1 MAPYWAVARSEPN
14 REATAVRFLGLAGY
28 ATYLPRIREQRTT
41 HGRCYV
47 VTPALF
53 PSLSVCSH

>member
-41 HGRCYV
+41 HGRRYV

-53 PSLSVCSH
+53 PNLSVCSH